1 MQNPVSQVPDLRSR
15 GAMERQ
21 SRNVGRTMFDRSL
34 RHSTTGEAG
43 LLLPLFA
50 DEILP
55 GDTVR
60 LDASFF
66 VRLLSPLNRPVMD
79 ELELSCQ
86 MFFVPFRL
94 LQDNWEKLMGARDN
108 PGDHTDYLVPE
119 VVAPVDGNGYQRHSL
134 SDYLG
139 IRTET
144 DGIDTS
150 AFYHRAYYR
159 IWDDFYRDEN
169 LQDKLDPPTDDG
181 PDASEDYVLQ
191 RRGKRRDYI
200 TGSLP
205 WVQKGDPVRI
215 PVGDTAPLTGLAETI
230 NSASRLQWSMGGQTG
245 NVEVVH
251 SGSGPLQIGHNLAGA
266 GPTDLMLSDITTQ
279 YVDLSAPAFPGAGAD
294 PAVDLTQAIGITVNE
309 FRDLIATQH
318 LLERDARGGT
328 RYIELLSAHWGVA
341 PEDRRLQRPEFL
353 WSTSTNVPMHV
364 VADTAGSGGAS
375 EIGRLGG
382 YMQGVHSARGFTKSF
397 SEHGVLMGLISVRAP
412 LRYQQNVPR
421 FMKRSNR
428 FDFYWPDY
436 ALLGEQPVYNYEV
449 FAQGTSADTEV
460 FGYQPR
466 YEEYR
471 RRESMITGAL
481 RSDDPTSLDVFHLA
495 QDFGALPT
503 LSSDFIE
510 EDPPVDRVIIV
521 QDEPQFMFD
530 CNWMVR
536 HARLMP
542 AFADPGLERL

>member
-1 MQNPVSQVPDLRSR
+1 
-15 GAMERQ
+15 
-21 SRNVGRTMFDRSL
+21 
-34 RHSTTGEAG
+34 
-43 LLLPLFA
+43 
-50 DEILP
+50 
-55 GDTVR
+55 
-60 LDASFF
+60 
-66 VRLLSPLNRPVMD
+66 
-79 ELELSCQ
+79 
-86 MFFVPFRL
+86 
-94 LQDNWEKLMGARDN
+94 MGARDN
-108 PGDHTDYLVPE
+108 PEDHTDYLVPE
-119 VVAPVDGNGYQRHSL
+119 VLAPVDGNGYQRHSL

-139 IRTET
+139 VRTET
-144 DGIDTS
+144 DGLDTA

-200 TGSLP
+200 TGALP

-215 PVGDTAPLTGLAETI
+215 PIGSTAPLQGFADTANI
-230 NSASRLQWSMGGQTG
+230 ASTVNWSMGGQSGTLQYYGSLGSDPGEVHLGTPLPSTYTG
-245 NVEVVH
+245 D
-251 SGSGPLQIGHNLAGA
+251 LTI
-266 GPTDLMLSDITTQ
+266 TDMPGQ
-279 YVDLSAPAFPGAGAD
+279 YVDLSTPAFPGTGSD
-294 PAVDLTQAIGITVNE
+294 PSVDLTQAIGITVNE

-328 RYIELLSAHWGVA
+328 RYIELLAAHWGVA
-341 PEDRRLQRPEFL
+341 PEDQRLQRPEFL
-353 WSTSTNVPMHV
+353 WSTSTKVPMHV

-382 YMQGVHSARGFTKSF
+382 YMQGVHAARGFTKSF
-397 SEHGVLMGLISVRAP
+397 TEHGALMALVSVRAP

-436 ALLGEQPVYNYEV
+436 SLLGEQPVYNYEV
-449 FAQGTSADTEV
+449 YAQGTSADDEV

-481 RSDDPTSLDVFHLA
+481 RSDDPTTLDVFHLA
-495 QDFGALPT
+495 QDFGSLPT
-503 LSSDFIE
+503 LSTDFIE
-510 EDPPVDRVIIV
+510 EDPPVERVIIN